1 MLHFTGALNRSQFLR
16 QDSYNLIFRFFT
28 FVISHSLSW
37 VRLCQAQH
45 TLRHQVNT
53 SLQKKKKVKK
63 KHTLK
68 ESCHGQLT
76 DIRMVEPMSF

>member
-16 QDSYNLIFRFFT
+16 QDFHNLVFRFFT

-45 TLRHQVNT
+45 TLSHQVNT
-53 SLQKKKKVKK
+53 SLKKEKEKKEAHSRRAVMG
-63 KHTLK
+63 
-68 ESCHGQLT
+68 S
-76 DIRMVEPMSF
+76 